1 MIFLGGFGRPF
12 FHKRMHARRPRTLKC
27 KMLKSF
33 RQGDLL
39 DFGTLYSAYKLLCWL
54 FLKCNSIVVS
64 RTMKAYDWMV
74 AYECIEC
81 FTLETVAIVTLLLII
96 ADCVL

>member
-1 MIFLGGFGRPF
+1 
-12 FHKRMHARRPRTLKC
+12 
-27 KMLKSF
+27 
-33 RQGDLL
+33 
-39 DFGTLYSAYKLLCWL
+39 
-54 FLKCNSIVVS
+54 
-64 RTMKAYDWMV
+64 MKAYDWMV